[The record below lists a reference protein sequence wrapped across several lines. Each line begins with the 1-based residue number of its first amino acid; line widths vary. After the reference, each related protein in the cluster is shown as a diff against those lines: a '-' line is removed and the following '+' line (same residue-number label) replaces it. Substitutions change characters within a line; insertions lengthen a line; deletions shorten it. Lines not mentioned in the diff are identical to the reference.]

1 MGACKS
7 KIDDI
12 KGGSSALAVNEAE
25 LSHLETKIKNKLQ
38 KQSNVSSKSLVS
50 KQNITIREKRGG
62 NNQFLL
68 NKTMSVKKG
77 PFGIFGS
84 VDGCDVYGCAYDV
97 SQTSDMNIISYNSNV
112 VNEAEDIY
120 NDISTNLKQKA
131 KTQMSSSAANAAN
144 RALDS
149 VRNRAVEN
157 VRRKLLNLSA
167 TSYDSQQNITIEYET
182 PPRCKDPCGVSE
194 KGTRGPSVG
203 QDAVVQIQSADI
215 LNSTLKVIEEKFA
228 DHKIKVKQEISS
240 DNDACIVQLAISAIV
255 CIGCLLIIWK
265 LLKMKGG
272 KGGMKAAPAPNMD
285 PEQMGKMADM
295 ASSVMKAKKG
305 R

>member
-7 KIDDI
+7 KIE
-12 KGGSSALAVNEAE
+12 GGSSALAVNEAAI
-25 LSHLETKIKNKLQ
+25 SHLETKIKNKLQ

-68 NKTMSVKKG
+68 NKKMSVKKG

-97 SQTSDMNIISYNSNV
+97 KQVSNMNIISYNSNV
-112 VNEAEDIY
+112 VNESEDIY

-149 VRNRAVEN
+149 VKGRAVEN
-157 VRRKLLNLSA
+157 IKSKLLNLSA
-167 TSYDSQQNITIEYET
+167 TSYNNQQNITIEYET

-194 KGTRGPSVG
+194 EGTRGPSVG
-203 QDAVVQIQSADI
+203 QDAMVQIQSADI
-215 LNSTLKVIEEKFA
+215 LSSTLKVIEEKLA
-228 DHKIKVKQEISS
+228 EHKIKVKQEISS
-240 DNDACIVQLAISAIV
+240 DNDACIIQLAISALS
-255 CIGCLLIIWK
+255 CLGCLLIIWK
-265 LLKMKGG
+265 LLKMAEKGA
-272 KGGMKAAPAPNMD
+272 KGAMNAASNMD
-285 PEQMGKMADM
+285 PEQMAKMADM
-295 ASSVMKAKKG
+295 ASSVMKAKNA